1 MSRPRQL
8 NRFRSKTC
16 QKPTS
21 GRGTAAQPDGKG
33 DQQQACQRKPDNRIS
48 HVIVKQMHLKR
59 PGFRDAARKH
69 WSLQIDVERPNPIPP
84 ERLRHRE
91 MIRGE
96 PQPLRV
102 LYVGPEQAGCHGKT
116 QVAGQRDGLVGDELR
131 YRELDD
137 ALGLT
142 ALAGDVLADAP
153 TGKNG
158 RHAVAI
164 GVRPSRWLREC
175 ERCRTSSSRSCNAL
189 DRRRQGVPGPRGFA
203 KPDGPLVFIKWDIAD
218 QAPLMS
224 DIPSTAARSRS
235 GCPSWI

>member
-1 MSRPRQL
+1 
-8 NRFRSKTC
+8 
-16 QKPTS
+16 
-21 GRGTAAQPDGKG
+21 
-33 DQQQACQRKPDNRIS
+33 
-48 HVIVKQMHLKR
+48 MHLKR

-69 WSLQIDVERPNPIPP
+69 WSLQIDVERRNPIPP

-142 ALAGDVLADAP
+142 ALAGDVLADAR

-203 KPDGPLVFIKWDIAD
+203 KPDGPLVFIK
-218 QAPLMS
+218 
-224 DIPSTAARSRS
+224 
-235 GCPSWI
+235 

>member
-1 MSRPRQL
+1 MSQR
-8 NRFRSKTC
+8 C

-21 GRGTAAQPDGKG
+21 GRGRHTAAQPDGKR
-33 DQQQACQRKPDNRIS
+33 DQQQARQRKPDNRIS
-48 HVIVKQMHLKR
+48 HVIVGQMHLKR

-69 WSLQIDVERPNPIPP
+69 WSLQIDVERRNPIPP

-91 MIRGE
+91 MIPGE

-102 LYVGPEQAGCHGKT
+102 LYFGPEQAGCHGKM

-142 ALAGDVLADAP
+142 ALAGDVLADAR

-158 RHAVAI
+158 RMLWQSVFGRLAGYKNVNDAERLRHDPAMRWIVGGKAPQ
-164 GVRPSRWLREC
+164 GRAASPSQMGR
-175 ERCRTSSSRSCNAL
+175 
-189 DRRRQGVPGPRGFA
+189 
-203 KPDGPLVFIKWDIAD
+203 
-218 QAPLMS
+218 
-224 DIPSTAARSRS
+224 
-235 GCPSWI
+235 

>member
-1 MSRPRQL
+1 
-8 NRFRSKTC
+8 
-16 QKPTS
+16 
-21 GRGTAAQPDGKG
+21 
-33 DQQQACQRKPDNRIS
+33 
-48 HVIVKQMHLKR
+48 MHLKR

-69 WSLQIDVERPNPIPP
+69 WSLRIDVKRRNPTPP

-96 PQPLRV
+96 PQPFEV

-142 ALAGDVLADAP
+142 VLAGDVLADAR

-164 GVRPSRWLREC
+164 GVRPSRWLSRRE
-175 ERCRTSSSRSCNAL
+175 ESRFHSGLINGCGKSAVRIWHNKRL
-189 DRRRQGVPGPRGFA
+189 SQRIRRR
-203 KPDGPLVFIKWDIAD
+203 KL
-218 QAPLMS
+218 
-224 DIPSTAARSRS
+224 
-235 GCPSWI
+235 